1 MELTIVITSPW
12 KLSWS
17 TTWNEDKKGNV
28 RNCFLTAAIYDGIF
42 IGKSHQNIKDAFN
55 VQLLPHSY
63 KRCQIFSSL
72 VTSQAHPDLN
82 IGEALCINIFFYSLN
97 SRLCMEWFRFLAV
110 WLWKLPKGVKE
121 LQNHGISH
129 LTTLNKL
136 SCTYPCS
143 VKPQWKTSWRKHLK
157 WYHDKLLKALLPWNR
172 TFALI
177 CSWQVTSEY

>member
-28 RNCFLTAAIYDGIF
+28 RNCFLTTAIYHGIF
-42 IGKSHQNIKDAFN
+42 IGKSHQNIKNAFN

-82 IGEALCINIFFYSLN
+82 IGEALCINIFFLFLKFLS
-97 SRLCMEWFRFLAV
+97 LCMEWFRLFLVA
-110 WLWKLPKGVKE
+110 WPWKLPNWEWMNCRTMEFQV
-121 LQNHGISH
+121 
-129 LTTLNKL
+129 
-136 SCTYPCS
+136 Y
-143 VKPQWKTSWRKHLK
+143 
-157 WYHDKLLKALLPWNR
+157 LPL
-172 TFALI
+172 F
-177 CSWQVTSEY
+177 C

>member
-1 MELTIVITSPW
+1 MAFLLANHIRISRMRSMCNCCHTHTRGVRYFHHWWLAKLTLTLI
-12 KLSWS
+12 L
-17 TTWNEDKKGNV
+17 V
-28 RNCFLTAAIYDGIF
+28 RLFALIYFLF
-42 IGKSHQNIKDAFN
+42 LKFPS
-55 VQLLPHSY
+55 
-63 KRCQIFSSL
+63 
-72 VTSQAHPDLN
+72 
-82 IGEALCINIFFYSLN
+82 
-97 SRLCMEWFRFLAV
+97 LCMEWFRFLAA

-129 LTTLNKL
+129 LTTLNRL

-143 VKPQWKTSWRKHLK
+143 VKPQWKTSWRNHLK

>member
-1 MELTIVITSPW
+1 MEQTIVITSPW

-28 RNCFLTAAIYDGIF
+28 RNCFLTTAIYHGIF
-42 IGKSHQNIKDAFN
+42 IGKSHQNIKNAFN

-82 IGEALCINIFFYSLN
+82 IGEALCINIYIFLFLKFPS
-97 SRLCMEWFRFLAV
+97 LCMEWFRLFLVA
-110 WLWKLPKGVKE
+110 WPWKLPKGVKE
-121 LQNHGISH
+121 LQNHGISN

-143 VKPQWKTSWRKHLK
+143 AKPQ
-157 WYHDKLLKALLPWNR
+157 
-172 TFALI
+172 
-177 CSWQVTSEY
+177 